1 MLFFKLFF
9 VSYIFI
15 FLYILFSIFVCLQF
29 QLIII
34 TLSYHFLIVLDGC
47 SLSISLLLTI
57 LFRLHS
63 NSLKSTFPLYP
74 LSLAIFLNIYTCS
87 STIFF
92 PCLRNYSFSIFG
104 TSLSICLNSIFIN
117 INSSSTISNSCFFST
132 RFSNILFFQTS
143 VISSCT

>member
-9 VSYIFI
+9 ISYIFI

-34 TLSYHFLIVLDGC
+34 TLSYHFLIVLGGC
-47 SLSISLLLTI
+47 LLSISLLLTI

-74 LSLAIFLNIYTCS
+74 LPLAVFLNIYTCS
-87 STIFF
+87 STFF
-92 PCLRNYSFSIFG
+92 PYLKNYSSPIFV

-117 INSSSTISNSCFFST
+117 INSSSTISNSCSFST

-143 VISSCT
+143 VISFCT